1 MGKCI
6 ALHAVITTSQE
17 GAQLRLLLRG
27 LDIEGKVIDPSA
39 EITLQIGFMAFPGLL
54 PMTTQIIDVER
65 WIIERPFRAESDSNG
80 M

>member
-6 ALHAVITTSQE
+6 ALNAVIATSQE

-65 WIIERPFRAESDSNG
+65 WIIERHFRADSDSNG